1 MVGRE
6 TLGNVEKAKQN
17 EPQKYVQNGRGNQE
31 HGIQEANDLINND
44 MRRILFLEYLLR
56 PPGQIASQAGEDQ

>member
-1 MVGRE
+1 
-6 TLGNVEKAKQN
+6 
-17 EPQKYVQNGRGNQE
+17 
-31 HGIQEANDLINND
+31 